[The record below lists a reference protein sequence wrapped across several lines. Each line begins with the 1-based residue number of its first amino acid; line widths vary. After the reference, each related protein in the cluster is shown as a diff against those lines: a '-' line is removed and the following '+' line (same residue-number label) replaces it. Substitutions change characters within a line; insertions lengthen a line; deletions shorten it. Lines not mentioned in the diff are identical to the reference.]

1 MTTLHKLSV
10 RGVRSYSPDD
20 ESVIKFQHPLTII
33 VGSNGSGKT
42 TIIECLK
49 YVCSGEFPPLSD
61 KGKSFVHDPDAC
73 GEPVVKGQ
81 IKLAFRTAAGASV
94 IACKSF
100 QVTAQKGRRTF
111 KLIDSVLSTT
121 DESGATKTCS
131 YKCARMDELMTT
143 LMGVSQPILENVIFC
158 HQLDADWPLSD
169 DKSLKKRF
177 DDIFAATKYTKA
189 LENIKKLRAE
199 QTAKV
204 KDMQRDL
211 DILSSNL
218 QTARKIE
225 DDIKQTTSK
234 LESVSAKWTGAKD
247 AKECHTELVERL
259 SGELAQVSSAEAN
272 LQSLEREASL
282 MAQEV
287 ARARSTLQL
296 EYVEDDDALRTRL
309 AQLEK
314 ALEQRSRSVAPC
326 EAELQAATAHEETL
340 SSEYQNAIKA
350 VGRIEVLQ
358 EQFDAQMR
366 AARDRM
372 LALSDTYGLGQHVD
386 LSSSRSPLE
395 QAQAFIDALTHVEST
410 LVGECTS
417 AKEAAGRRVGDLE
430 RRVNRCAEA
439 LSDAVQQERVEQ
451 REREHIEKAIAD
463 LDVEL
468 AVARRQTV
476 ALEPLRAQL
485 REAER
490 ALQDHVAQVAALDV
504 DKQLECLTRQ
514 QSSLMPRIDAAV
526 TRIQTLQRAADARSA
541 VSVQERLLDQARRRA
556 SEARAKCPP
565 MDGLS
570 AQDMADRLAREHA
583 EARAASDRARANVH
597 SAQESKSLLHGR
609 RQALQ
614 AQVADAEQRA
624 RDLRARVDAHRVSSR
639 AHLDELVAART
650 AEQARHEQTVRYA
663 RDYAQMFADWGD
675 DARAALQD
683 HAAQAQH
690 ACGLCAR
697 PFTPAELRAFV
708 DGNDARIAKLR
719 NPEETAAAEAAL
731 ARLRSQLEKLGAL
744 RGVFDDLE
752 RVERDDLPAL
762 RSQLA
767 ALDADIADA
776 EARLADA
783 TQGAD
788 SADARLRS
796 LDEAQRLVATLVDA
810 ERDVES
816 CAQRVADLTRSQ
828 TEGAAEPGSVE
839 DAHAA
844 YEAMQNES
852 KDVSRRMDDLRAL
865 ALQNDNGTRERTDA
879 CTRLRERALE
889 LGRVEERVAAS
900 ERELSALRD
909 RLAQSQATTADLKRA
924 QGPLDD
930 DLRQARQRLD
940 EERERSSRAVSDL
953 DGRVRRIQQD
963 VRELRQCL
971 GDLRRIG
978 NDLDAQRR
986 IERGTTQL
994 EADVRSA
1001 RDAVRAAQHRLDT
1014 VRAAL
1019 AQFEV
1024 DHRNLSDN
1032 VAYRARCAQL
1042 EDLHGRVR
1050 SLRAQASSARP
1061 SSVVQADLDQARQ
1074 ALLQSERDCAS
1085 CSGAHATLA
1094 DQLSNSKAMLHE
1106 ERYRTAAARHRDVT
1120 IDLETTRLAV
1130 ADLDCFYKALDRSL
1144 MEFHSIKM
1152 REIND
1157 VLKDLWQAT
1166 YRGKDI
1172 DTIAIRS
1179 DSADGVADVGGPRK
1193 QYNYRLVMMQGDTEL
1208 GMRGRSSAGQRVLAS
1223 LLIRMALSETFC
1235 VRCGILALDEPTT
1248 NLDEENVRALAD
1260 ALNALIERRK
1270 GHESFQL
1277 IVITHDEEFVE
1288 LLRKRDHADCYWRV
1302 FKDTNGCSKIKK
1314 IPINA

>member
-259 SGELAQVSSAEAN
+259 SGELAQAGTDRVSFQHAVCVCSFPCRQVSSAEAN

-514 QSSLMPRIDAAV
+514 Q
-526 TRIQTLQRAADARSA
+526 
-541 VSVQERLLDQARRRA
+541 
-556 SEARAKCPP
+556 
-565 MDGLS
+565 
-570 AQDMADRLAREHA
+570 
-583 EARAASDRARANVH
+583 
-597 SAQESKSLLHGR
+597 
-609 RQALQ
+609 
-614 AQVADAEQRA
+614 
-624 RDLRARVDAHRVSSR
+624 
-639 AHLDELVAART
+639 
-650 AEQARHEQTVRYA
+650 
-663 RDYAQMFADWGD
+663 
-675 DARAALQD
+675 
-683 HAAQAQH
+683 
-690 ACGLCAR
+690 
-697 PFTPAELRAFV
+697 
-708 DGNDARIAKLR
+708 

-752 RVERDDLPAL
+752 R
-762 RSQLA
+762 
-767 ALDADIADA
+767 
-776 EARLADA
+776 
-783 TQGAD
+783 
-788 SADARLRS
+788 
-796 LDEAQRLVATLVDA
+796 AQRLVATLVDA

-852 KDVSRRMDDLRAL
+852 KD
-865 ALQNDNGTRERTDA
+865 
-879 CTRLRERALE
+879 
-889 LGRVEERVAAS
+889 
-900 ERELSALRD
+900 
-909 RLAQSQATTADLKRA
+909 
-924 QGPLDD
+924 
-930 DLRQARQRLD
+930 
-940 EERERSSRAVSDL
+940 
-953 DGRVRRIQQD
+953 D